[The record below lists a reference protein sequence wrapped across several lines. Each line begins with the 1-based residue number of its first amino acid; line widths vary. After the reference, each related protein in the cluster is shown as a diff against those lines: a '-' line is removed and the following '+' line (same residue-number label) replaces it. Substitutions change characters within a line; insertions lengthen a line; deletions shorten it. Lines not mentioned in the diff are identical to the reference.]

1 MRNDYWIYYCVTVG
15 ATIIIGVGAVT
26 TRFEIIGRTI
36 IMRNSRAIGW
46 ESLVV
51 ARRWRIISVIAI
63 AIAVAIVI
71 AIPLCA
77 TTLISLTQLSPTPT
91 PSPSPTP
98 SPLTVTNSTPP
109 PIPLYPP

>member
-1 MRNDYWIYYCVTVG
+1 MTVG

-51 ARRWRIISVIAI
+51 VRRWWIISAIVITIAI
-63 AIAVAIVI
+63 DI

-91 PSPSPTP
+91 PSP
-98 SPLTVTNSTPP
+98 LTVTNSTPP